1 MKRAWDE
8 VEVTQARVDYI
19 NAALPSYTVSHT
31 CITAEMLTN
40 MQDFVIAIN
49 YT

>member
-8 VEVTQARVDYI
+8 VEVTQARVEI

-40 MQDFVIAIN
+40 MQDFAIAIN